1 VVCVNLARVDRFDPG
16 PQPAGRAPAPG
27 RLAYV
32 QAFLNSFWN
41 LEDHGGELWS
51 SPDAYGA
58 WLVARGFAGRP
69 TERDRRRALT
79 LREALRKLAL
89 ANHGDAPAASALA
102 RVDDAAAALAPGVAV
117 LPRFG
122 AGGATR
128 LDPAGEG
135 PDGAL
140 GLALGVVLV
149 ARADGTWSRL
159 KACPHADCGW
169 AFYDHSRNRAGQWCS
184 MRICGNRTK
193 GEAFRR
199 RRRATDRSPV
209 RT

>member
-1 VVCVNLARVDRFDPG
+1 VVCVNVSPVDRFDAG

-41 LEDHGGELWS
+41 LDDHGGELWS
-51 SPDAYGA
+51 SPDAYAA
-58 WLVARGFAGRP
+58 WLAARGFSGPA
-69 TERDRRRALT
+69 TERDRQRALALRET
-79 LREALRKLAL
+79 LRTLAL
-89 ANHGDAPAASALA
+89 ANHGDAPATSALA
-102 RVDDAAAALAPGVAV
+102 RVDDAAAALAPDIAV

-122 AGGATR
+122 AGGAVR
-128 LDPAGEG
+128 LEPAGEG

-140 GLALGVVLV
+140 ALALGVVLI

-193 GEAFRR
+193 GETFRR
-199 RRRATDRSPV
+199 RRRATDPPLR